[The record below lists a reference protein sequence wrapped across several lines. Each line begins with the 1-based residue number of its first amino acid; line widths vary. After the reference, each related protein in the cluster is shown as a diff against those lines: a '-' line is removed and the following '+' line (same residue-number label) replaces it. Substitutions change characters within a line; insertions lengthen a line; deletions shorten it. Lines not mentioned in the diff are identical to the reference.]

1 MASSKRNDLVSVAPP
16 HSIKKFELISE
27 YVKAWIQILMLNQKC
42 RGIVYI
48 DCMSNSGVYKNDE
61 GEEIEGTP
69 LLVSEIIADA
79 MITYTNKQAYLYF
92 NDLDSKKIDLLK
104 TRIPK
109 QTNNFHIYT
118 EAMDANVLLRKIGTQ
133 FTTAFSDMHFLLV
146 YDPYDA
152 HIEWDAMMPF
162 LKNWGEIIINH
173 MVSDPIRGAKTAKK
187 QKVIEK
193 YEETYQTTIDELIS
207 FGSDRNMGA
216 FGDGGAIV
224 TNDENLAQQVRIF
237 RNYGS
242 EKRYYI
248 ASFPFFNSNNSVVY
262 NLIHCTGHY
271 KGFELFKST
280 AWKTFGDK
288 SSLKNTHNIEDQMS
302 FTISDN
308 GELVM
313 GVQVDESCY
322 NLRDAAKYVQEHFA
336 GKENVPNDD
345 VWTYLGEHP
354 VFPTRD
360 YKNKIKDVLKREFG
374 MKASRSSMTF
384 LDRSY

>member
-162 LKNWGEIIINH
+162 LIFWGEIIINH

-207 FGSDRNMGA
+207 FGSDRNA
-216 FGDGGAIV
+216 FETKIEQIIRDGSG
-224 TNDENLAQQVRIF
+224 R
-237 RNYGS
+237 S

>member
-16 HSIKKFELISE
+16 NSIKKFELISE

-207 FGSDRNMGA
+207 FGSDRNA
-216 FGDGGAIV
+216 FETKIEQIIRDGSG
-224 TNDENLAQQVRIF
+224 R
-237 RNYGS
+237 S